1 MTDQQAEKEE
11 IIQTGDMY
19 GHLKL
24 DDKFYNDQEELGDEM
39 VKNKIINVK
48 IYYNSGFEET
58 DEKDGNDDEN
68 EEEAKKENKEGKVIL
83 EEKYIVGISL
93 TYKNIYNGKTKV
105 IEHKGSDKVAGM
117 RELNIQGNEYL
128 KKFTINFKN
137 NLKRI
142 SQIGFITNKNK
153 EISVGTRDGEDKN
166 DPKNNEDN
174 VITGC
179 FGYLDKRINSLGCF
193 YVKRK
198 ILIKNHLFKFFVLR
212 KLVINNKEFKEKWD
226 NHYNELSTEYQ
237 FMWKAVNLPNGA
249 FGEIIKFCFI

>member
-24 DDKFYNDQEELGDEM
+24 DDTFYNDQEELSDEM
-39 VKNKIINVK
+39 VKNKIINLK

-128 KKFTINFKN
+128 KKFTIN
-137 NLKRI
+137 
-142 SQIGFITNKNK
+142 S
-153 EISVGTRDGEDKN
+153 
-166 DPKNNEDN
+166 
-174 VITGC
+174 
-179 FGYLDKRINSLGCF
+179 
-193 YVKRK
+193 K
-198 ILIKNHLFKFFVLR
+198 II
-212 KLVINNKEFKEKWD
+212 
-226 NHYNELSTEYQ
+226 
-237 FMWKAVNLPNGA
+237 
-249 FGEIIKFCFI
+249 